1 MPSDSSFPPIA
12 SVLPHEPPLVLLDE
26 IVDLDEER
34 IEAKVTIASDSMF
47 LRDGKVRGIVCLEY
61 MAQAVAAFAGIRRQ
75 SAGEAPKIGY
85 IIGVPSMELEVDN
98 FKIGDE
104 LQVHAKHIWGEGEL
118 GRFDC
123 RVERG
128 QKQVARASL
137 SVYSGD
143 IET

>member
-1 MPSDSSFPPIA
+1 M
-12 SVLPHEPPLVLLDE
+12 VLLDA
-26 IVDLDEER
+26 IVELDDEQ
-34 IEAKVTIASDSMF
+34 IEAKVTITSDSMF
-47 LRDGKVRGIVCLEY
+47 LRDGRVRSIVCLEY
-61 MAQAVAAFAGIRRQ
+61 MAQAVAAFAGIRRK

-85 IIGVPSMELEVDN
+85 IIGVPSMELEVDG
-98 FKIGDE
+98 FEIGDE
-104 LQVHAKHIWGEGEL
+104 LQVHAKHVWGEGEL

-128 QKQVARASL
+128 PKQVAKASL